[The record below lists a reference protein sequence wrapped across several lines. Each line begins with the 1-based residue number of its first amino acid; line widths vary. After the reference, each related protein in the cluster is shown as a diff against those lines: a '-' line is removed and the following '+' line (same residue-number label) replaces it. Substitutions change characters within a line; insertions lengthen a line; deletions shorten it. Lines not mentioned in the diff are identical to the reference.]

1 MKNAYPAKWITGG
14 ARKSGRCRCGFQ
26 EARREAGSRKSV
38 SICGSVRPSG
48 DIRGSRRPQ
57 TAKLAIPN
65 LAKRR
70 RTARF
75 AGLRFDLHQGDV
87 VPHRL
92 VIDLWPIDLLGGE
105 WRNQGED
112 QAGNRRRQ
120 ALFER
125 FYGVTSYLSSE
136 RILACIAFTYN

>member
-1 MKNAYPAKWITGG
+1 
-14 ARKSGRCRCGFQ
+14 
-26 EARREAGSRKSV
+26 V
-38 SICGSVRPSG
+38 
-48 DIRGSRRPQ
+48 RPQ

-70 RTARF
+70 RKTRF
-75 AGLRFDLHQGDV
+75 AGLRVDLHQGL

-92 VIDLWPIDLLGGE
+92 VIDVWPIDLLGGE

-112 QAGNRRRQ
+112 QTGNR
-120 ALFER
+120 LLER